1 MGCNLMAKMRVNDD
15 ILKREV
21 IQVIKDEYENIFS
34 AEKKVADYV
43 LSNPQQTVEFN
54 VSQLAKASGV
64 SDATVVRMCHHIG
77 YAGYYQFRI
86 TLSRDLGRQQYSS
99 LVRAEEGDAVMK
111 LFGEFAEKM
120 YAIGRRINVDVM
132 RECTNLIKTC
142 GQAHI
147 MAVGNTSPMA
157 QYMGFRLGR
166 LGVRCTYNVAPEYFL
181 NQVNLAK
188 KEDILIAISQ
198 SGLSKQIVQ
207 GMELGKEKD
216 LKSIAITAYAQSPV
230 ADMADFV
237 LLSSGEEEPFNYY
250 KEYAHLNEMAVIDAL
265 LSFVT
270 NEDLIKTRQADQLEL
285 LLSEYKI

>member
-1 MGCNLMAKMRVNDD
+1 MAKMRVNDD